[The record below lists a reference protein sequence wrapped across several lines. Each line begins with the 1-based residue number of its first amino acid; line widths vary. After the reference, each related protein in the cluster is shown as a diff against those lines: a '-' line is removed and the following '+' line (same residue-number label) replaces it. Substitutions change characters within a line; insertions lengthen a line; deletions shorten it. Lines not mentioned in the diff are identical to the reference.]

1 MSMGMAKPTPAEVP
15 VLVKMAVF
23 TPITRPCH
31 TPTSLTHL
39 AKGSLSSEALDG
51 CKLGEGRRADHTGEK
66 LTSTSTITQQ
76 AHWLAQHAAERNA

>member
-31 TPTSLTHL
+31 TPTSLSHL
-39 AKGSLSSEALDG
+39 EAKGSLSSEALDG
-51 CKLGEGRRADHTGEK
+51 CKLGEGRRADQTGEK
-66 LTSTSTITQQ
+66 LTNEHNHPTST
-76 AHWLAQHAAERNA
+76 LAC